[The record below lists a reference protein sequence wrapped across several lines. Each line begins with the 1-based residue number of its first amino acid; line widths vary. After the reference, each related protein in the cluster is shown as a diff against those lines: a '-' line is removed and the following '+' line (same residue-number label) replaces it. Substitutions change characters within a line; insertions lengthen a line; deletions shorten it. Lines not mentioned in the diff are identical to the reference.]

1 VGYDDASVVLLTCG
15 DGSGARRAPVRWM
28 PAGWPYPHPA
38 PANDQHAVAAPAR
51 PGRADVDPL
60 LAGPLR
66 RIVVAGTDADLAAV
80 LVRLLR
86 RDRLDVELA
95 YVPSDRRSAAVRLWG
110 LPHGAAAVELAR
122 EGVARPA
129 PLVRDDA
136 GGVLV
141 GRGEIRGTA
150 GSVHGEAYC
159 DGVLAL
165 RGSAR
170 RLVVTPWPDATP
182 IPRPAGTPARAPA
195 RPGSTPPDPALPDPA
210 LPDPASPD
218 PVPAQPADL
227 LDPAPPAVAVRAS
240 FWGALPDGRRR
251 PVPATARTGRGTAVG
266 RAVQVGCLPATVVHD
281 GVVHPRPVTR
291 WAWYRHVADWLLV
304 RR

>member
-1 VGYDDASVVLLTCG
+1 M
-15 DGSGARRAPVRWM
+15 R
-28 PAGWPYPHPA
+28 
-38 PANDQHAVAAPAR
+38 AVAAPAR
-51 PGRADVDPL
+51 PGRADIDPL

-95 YVPSDRRSAAVRLWG
+95 YVPSDRRSAAARLWG

-170 RLVVTPWPDATP
+170 RLVVTPWPDAGRGRHVA
-182 IPRPAGTPARAPA
+182 RPAPGRTTSSSPHPPGSRCGRAAGAACPTAASDRCRRPPARAGAAPSA
-195 RPGSTPPDPALPDPA
+195 APSRWAACPPPWCTTAWSTRGPSRVGPGTGT
-210 LPDPASPD
+210 SPTGCSSD
-218 PVPAQPADL
+218 D
-227 LDPAPPAVAVRAS
+227 
-240 FWGALPDGRRR
+240 DGGHTHFRR
-251 PVPATARTGRGTAVG
+251 
-266 RAVQVGCLPATVVHD
+266 TVV
-281 GVVHPRPVTR
+281 PVTG
-291 WAWYRHVADWLLV
+291 
-304 RR
+304 

>member
-1 VGYDDASVVLLTCG
+1 M
-15 DGSGARRAPVRWM
+15 RAVTVR
-28 PAGWPYPHPA
+28 
-38 PANDQHAVAAPAR
+38 AR
-51 PGRADVDPL
+51 PGRTDIDPL

-66 RIVVAGTDADLAAV
+66 RIVVSGTDADLAAV

-95 YVPSDRRSAAVRLWG
+95 YVPADRRSAAARLWG
-110 LPHGAAAVELAR
+110 LPHGAAAVELAHD
-122 EGVARPA
+122 GVARPA

-150 GSVHGEAYC
+150 GPVHGEAYC

-182 IPRPAGTPARAPA
+182 IPRPAPAHAPHD
-195 RPGSTPPDPALPDPA
+195 SV
-210 LPDPASPD
+210 S
-218 PVPAQPADL
+218 ADL
-227 LDPAPPAVAVRAS
+227 LDPAPPGVAVRAS
-240 FWGALPDGRRR
+240 RWGGLPDGRRR
-251 PVPATARTGRGTAVG
+251 PVPATARTGRGTRRRPRRPG
-266 RAVQVGCLPATVVHD
+266 GLPARHRGAGRCGPPAARHALGLVPARRRLAARPMITARIPIFD
-281 GVVHPRPVTR
+281 GP
-291 WAWYRHVADWLLV
+291 
-304 RR
+304 